1 MVQAHTSEK
10 DEKGIGF
17 RLKNANKFY
26 NLKLRM
32 RHESTRVV
40 NLRDINSV
48 QKDEKVKPNQ
58 LTTL

>member
-1 MVQAHTSEK
+1 MTKK
-10 DEKGIGF
+10 DEQGIGF